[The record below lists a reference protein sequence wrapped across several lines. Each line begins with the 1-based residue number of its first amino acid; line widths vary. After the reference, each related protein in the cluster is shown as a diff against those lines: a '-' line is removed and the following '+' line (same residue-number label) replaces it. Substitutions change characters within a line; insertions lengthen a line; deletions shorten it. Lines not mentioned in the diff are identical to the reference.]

1 VSTYEWGQSKT
12 TPRGQVLSAQQ
23 QIKVLQDVEARLRD
37 RIDRL
42 KRLEHL
48 YRART
53 VRNNNDQQR
62 PTLTPAQVKA
72 QAETLLPQ
80 IHAKHQTT
88 PLQGRH
94 RILEILREEDAH
106 NAIRKAS

>member
-1 VSTYEWGQSKT
+1 ME
-12 TPRGQVLSAQQ
+12 
-23 QIKVLQDVEARLRD
+23 ERLRD

-53 VRNNNDQQR
+53 VRNNNQQQR
-62 PTLTPAQVKA
+62 PKLSPEEVKA
-72 QAETLLPQ
+72 QAEKLLPG

-88 PLQGRH
+88 PLQGRQ
-94 RILEILREEDAH
+94 RMREILHEQDAY
-106 NAIRKAS
+106 NAVRKAS